1 MNYLKNECERILNDL
16 GYEYD
21 ENDVKIITETF
32 DKNYNPDF
40 EEYQIPAI
48 NTLINNDT
56 MIFLIL
62 IPLNDKIMAQEFL
75 YLTILSFS
83 YPLNSLIQFNK

>member
-21 ENDVKIITETF
+21 ENDVKIIAETF

-40 EEYQIPAI
+40 EEYQIWWNIIDGYYAKKYGE
-48 NTLINNDT
+48 D
-56 MIFLIL
+56 
-62 IPLNDKIMAQEFL
+62 
-75 YLTILSFS
+75 
-83 YPLNSLIQFNK
+83 